1 MNYIALIIWSV
12 FESVLATANMFGWAQ
27 LLVILESE
35 EYFSSYCKNGE
46 FHSNTSVLNINTSRN
61 DTQKTCTQQDNLLN
75 LAFTIALFSSYMSIF
90 IGGRIADLYGFR
102 SSRLIAR

>member
-12 FESVLATANMFGWAQ
+12 FESVLSTAIMFGWAQ

-90 IGGRIADLYGFR
+90 IGGRISDLYGFR